1 MKSLFIILFIM
12 FFSLDVKAISG
23 GIDADRQPYMV
34 SISSNYM
41 KCSGVL
47 IHQEFVLTAEH
58 CLSELTQII
67 DVIIGDYDRSIQDGE
82 AAIRVSRIFTFD
94 IDLALL
100 QLERE
105 ENLEHVIPIRIITN
119 AYQAE
124 EYQLFGWGLLD
135 NLQPATKLQTVAQIK
150 GEAYNHR
157 VICTYNIDN
166 SSINHGDSGGALI
179 ANNVLVGI
187 IITMWKKNEYRRS
200 CSVDLL
206 NYYQKIEEII
216 LEYQHENKLY
226 LPIGV
231 TQ

>member
-1 MKSLFIILFIM
+1 MKSLLIILFIM
-12 FFSLDVKAISG
+12 FFSSDVNAISG
-23 GIDADRQPYMV
+23 GIDADRQPYMA
-34 SISSNYM
+34 SILSGYM

-47 IHQEFVLTAEH
+47 IHQEFVLTARH
-58 CLSELTQII
+58 CLSELTQVI
-67 DVIIGDYDRSIQDGE
+67 DVIVGDYDRSIVDGE
-82 AAIRVSRIFTFD
+82 VPIRVSRAFTFD

-105 ENLEHVIPIRIITN
+105 ENLEHVTPIRIITDI
-119 AYQAE
+119 YQTE

-135 NLQPATKLQTVAQIK
+135 NLQPATKLQTITQIK

-179 ANNVLVGI
+179 ANNVLVGV

-200 CSVDLL
+200 CSIDLL
-206 NYYQKIEEII
+206 NYYQQIEEII
-216 LEYQHENKLY
+216 LEYQHENKFY
-226 LPIGV
+226 LPIGA
-231 TQ
+231 T